1 MLDSNALCESL
12 TAKLAGHNLPV
23 IRHTSARVI
32 ALLSSRTSDVNTIAN
47 AILQDQAFT
56 ARILNVANSAYYRR
70 RADKIT
76 TVSRAVS
83 HVGYGTA
90 RDIAIASEYAD
101 FAHKRFPGA
110 VNLRRVMARAFV
122 AAHQATAL
130 GQAIGLPEAEA
141 LFTSAL
147 LESLGEFALAS
158 YMPKITQLIEETGQT
173 QGLPYD
179 EAHLQVTG
187 LTPHAITA
195 IIAAKYQLPDDL
207 ILPPP
212 NWETQT
218 QWTPKERRNAVVHI
232 ANACAIN
239 LFANESP
246 LVLSHFTKFMT
257 RATTAL
263 GLPSGKVAS
272 LLTEAFQKS
281 LDFGATVNLERKCFA
296 LDKSTPNDTGRHGL
310 IETCA
315 QLVDTP
321 GGGTPPGHRP
331 SDPSVPTQEKQ
342 SLAGDRGPHESKGND
357 PCLN

>member
-1 MLDSNALCESL
+1 MLDPNALCESL

-32 ALLSSRTSDVNTIAN
+32 ALLSSRTSDINTIAN
-47 AILQDQAFT
+47 TILQDQAFT

-70 RADKIT
+70 RADKIS

-110 VNLRRVMARAFV
+110 LNLRRVMARAFV
-122 AAHQATAL
+122 AAHQAIAL
-130 GQAIGLPEAEA
+130 GQAIRLPDAEA

-147 LESLGEFALAS
+147 LESIGEFAMAS
-158 YMPKITQLIEETGQT
+158 YMPKITQLIEETAQNH
-173 QGLPYD
+173 GLPYD

-195 IIAAKYQLPDDL
+195 IVAARYQLPDDL

-218 QWTPKERRNAVVHI
+218 QWNAKERRNAVVHI

-246 LVLSHFTKFMT
+246 LVLGHFTKFMT

-263 GLPSGKVAS
+263 GLPSDQIAS
-272 LLTEAFQKS
+272 LLTKAFQKA
-281 LDFGATVNLERKCFA
+281 LDFGATVNLERKCFS

-315 QLVDTP
+315 QLVDPEGAETS
-321 GGGTPPGHRP
+321 PGHTP
-331 SDPSVPTQEKQ
+331 SDPVAHAKDNRTLVGDQGPQEAK
-342 SLAGDRGPHESKGND
+342 RNGP
-357 PCLN
+357 